1 MFGFL
6 SAIIVAS
13 IASLVPAFFGNFL
26 TQDLDVQQAVQ
37 PLAKFLW
44 MGAFLTAPVAVSEGV
59 LLARRELR
67 YLATIYLISTALLPS
82 ALLRVKFMG
91 GKVDQVWACFA
102 VFQLFRATAFAGRIW
117 SKAVVN
123 RILGLFGG
131 NRASFEGGTKNNR
144 QADAIH

>member
-1 MFGFL
+1 
-6 SAIIVAS
+6 
-13 IASLVPAFFGNFL
+13 
-26 TQDLDVQQAVQ
+26 
-37 PLAKFLW
+37 
-44 MGAFLTAPVAVSEGV
+44 
-59 LLARRELR
+59 
-67 YLATIYLISTALLPS
+67 
-82 ALLRVKFMG
+82 MG

-123 RILGLFGG
+123 RILGFLFGG